1 MFLDLIYYLIC
12 LVFTKVIL
20 KPKNDQVIN
29 NRPKKNNADHDQ
41 PGHNYEHKV
50 VENTGRA
57 KTEEGAKYN
66 MEQQNQRRHHHHQQQ
81 RLSNQNN

>member
-1 MFLDLIYYLIC
+1 MIKPSITDQKKKTTLI
-12 LVFTKVIL
+12 K
-20 KPKNDQVIN
+20 IN
-29 NRPKKNNADHDQ
+29 Q
-41 PGHNYEHKV
+41 GSNYEHKV

-66 MEQQNQRRHHHHQQQ
+66 MEQQNQRRHQQQLQQ

>member
-1 MFLDLIYYLIC
+1 M
-12 LVFTKVIL
+12 
-20 KPKNDQVIN
+20 IN
-29 NRPKKNNADHDQ
+29 Q
-41 PGHNYEHKV
+41 GSNYEHKV

-66 MEQQNQRRHHHHQQQ
+66 MEQQNQRRHQQQQQ

>member
-1 MFLDLIYYLIC
+1 MIKPSITDQKKATLIM
-12 LVFTKVIL
+12 
-20 KPKNDQVIN
+20 IN
-29 NRPKKNNADHDQ
+29 Q
-41 PGHNYEHKV
+41 GSNYEHKV

-66 MEQQNQRRHHHHQQQ
+66 MEQQNQRRHQQQQQQ